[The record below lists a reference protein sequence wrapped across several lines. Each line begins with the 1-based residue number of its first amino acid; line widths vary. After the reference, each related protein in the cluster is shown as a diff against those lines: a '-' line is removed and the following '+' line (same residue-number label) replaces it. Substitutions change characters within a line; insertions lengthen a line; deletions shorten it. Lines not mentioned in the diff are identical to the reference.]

1 MGARTYRT
9 VLIGS
14 GNVASFLKEHI
25 GSPFEVTQVKG
36 RSLTQSSPK
45 GKGLKSLPLG
55 EAFEEAAL
63 YIIAVSDKAIPSVA
77 EELKDVK
84 GLVVHT
90 AGSVPMDILKQSRR
104 GVLYPLQTISKARKL
119 PASKVP
125 FYIEATREEDLELL
139 RLLAESMGSK
149 ATPMTSEKRK
159 YLHLAAVFCCNFVNR
174 LYGITADL
182 LAEHDIP
189 FPSML
194 PLIHE
199 TADKVEELTPHQAQT
214 GPAVRWDEEVMAQQ
228 MTLLDD
234 EQRELYQLL
243 SKSIH
248 DDKLRFDKD

>member
-9 VLIGS
+9 VLIGA

-25 GSPFEVTQVKG
+25 KPPFELTAVGG
-36 RSLTQSSPK
+36 RQRKCP
-45 GKGLKSLPLG
+45 LPQD
-55 EAFEEAAL
+55 ADL
-63 YIIAVSDKAIPSVA
+63 YIIAVSDRSIPSVA
-77 EELKDVK
+77 EELKDVE

-90 AGSVPMDILKQSRR
+90 AGSVPMDVLSQGRR
-104 GVLYPLQTISKARKL
+104 GVLYPLQTISKTRQL

-125 FYIEATREEDLELL
+125 FYIEASQEKDLELL
-139 RLLAESMGSK
+139 RELAESMGSK
-149 ATPMTSEKRK
+149 ATVMTSEKRR

-182 LAEHDIP
+182 LEEHEIP
-189 FPSML
+189 FSAML
-194 PLIHE
+194 PLIKE
-199 TADKVEELTPHQAQT
+199 TADKVERLTPHQAQT

>member
-9 VLIGS
+9 VLIGA

-25 GSPFEVTQVKG
+25 KPPFELTAVGG
-36 RSLTQSSPK
+36 RQRKCP
-45 GKGLKSLPLG
+45 LPQD
-55 EAFEEAAL
+55 ADL
-63 YIIAVSDKAIPSVA
+63 YIIAVSDRSIPSVA
-77 EELKDVK
+77 EELKDVE

-90 AGSVPMDILKQSRR
+90 AGSVPMDVLSQQRK
-104 GVLYPLQTISKARKL
+104 GVLYPLQTISKTRKL

-125 FYIEATREEDLELL
+125 FYIEASQQQDLELL

-149 ATPMTSEKRK
+149 ATIMTSEKRR

-182 LAEHDIP
+182 LEEHEIP
-189 FPSML
+189 FSAML

-199 TADKVEELTPHQAQT
+199 TAEKVEQLTPHQAQT

-228 MTLLDD
+228 MALLND
-234 EQRELYQLL
+234 EQRQLYQLL

-248 DDKLRFDKD
+248 DDKLRFDQD